1 MYLKS
6 LQISGFKSFA
16 KKTVLDFPKGIT
28 VVAGPNGSG
37 KSNVVDA
44 IRWALAEQ
52 SFKNLRGKKGEDL
65 IFYGSGTRN
74 SLARANVGMHFDMS
88 DEPNSHLGLSEALV
102 EREVDKSGEN
112 SYILNGRKIRLTDME
127 EFLAK
132 SRVGDSSFRVISQGM
147 SDKLLNLSPKEFKGF
162 IEEAAGVKEY
172 QDKRYQAEAKLK
184 RTRENLEKVGAI
196 LTELKPQLRIL
207 KREKEKLEKKAEYM
221 AELKTASVDL
231 FGSRYREILAWENK
245 ISEKERQFKQSLKPL
260 TEEVKK
266 LREELFSFD
275 KKTKFNAEL
284 ASSILEVRNFEAEE
298 NKIAREIISTEG
310 RINLEEER
318 ERQRLPVSVEYL
330 KGKIGELVTNLSVD
344 FKGMDVESLRRV
356 MVGVAIALQDLLKA
370 IEKGIDPA
378 VSSNTLP
385 LLKHGLEKLLTSQSE
400 IKEKLDKA
408 NFLRSEKEKMLI
420 DERKVSLAAER
431 IYREKESEL
440 YRLESSLRETEIES
454 EKLKLHKDKFNQDM
468 TAVGVV
474 TLAEVLSVEP
484 ERNKVVLA
492 GSDESITL
500 TKSSSAEATEDKVWK
515 LKRKL
520 EEVGS
525 IDEKIIQEYEGAN
538 QRFEFLSK
546 ESEDLSKTLI
556 SLEDLVKNLEK
567 EISIKYKTTLSEMS
581 NIFGG
586 YFRLIFGGGKASLAE
601 AASKSQ
607 ISPLRQGFE
616 GQANLKSQKDSE
628 DILDEEETNGVEIKM
643 ELPNKKV
650 KNLGTLSGGERTL
663 TSIAL
668 LFALASIRKPPVMVL
683 DEIDAALDET
693 NTSKFVRLVKEL
705 SKDTQFIIITHNR
718 ETMRGADALYGISMK
733 DGISHLLSLKLQSA

>member
-6 LQISGFKSFA
+6 LKISGFKSFA
-16 KKTVLDFPKGIT
+16 KSTTLDFPKGIT

-88 DEPNSHLGLSEALV
+88 DEVNSHLGLSEALV

-112 SYILNGRKIRLTDME
+112 SYILNGRKIRLSDME

-207 KREKEKLEKKAEYM
+207 KREKEKLEKKAEYL
-221 AELKTASVDL
+221 AELKSASVDL
-231 FGSRYREILAWENK
+231 FGSRYREVLAWENK
-245 ISEKERQFKQSLKPL
+245 IAEKEKQFKQSLKPL
-260 TEEVKK
+260 GEEVKK

-275 KKTKFNAEL
+275 KKTVFNAEL
-284 ASSILEVRNFEAEE
+284 ASSISQVRNLEAEE

-310 RINLEEER
+310 KINLEEER
-318 ERQRLPVSVEYL
+318 ERQHLPVSVEYL
-330 KGKIGELVTNLSVD
+330 KGKIGELVTKLNVD

-356 MVGVAIALQDLLKA
+356 MAGVAIALQDLLKA

-385 LLKHGLEKLLTSQSE
+385 ILKHGLEKLLTSQKE

-408 NFLRSEKEKMLI
+408 NLLRSEKEKTLI

-440 YRLESSLRETEIES
+440 YRLESALRETEIES

-468 TAVGVV
+468 SAVGVV

-484 ERNKVVLA
+484 ENNKATLA
-492 GSDESITL
+492 SSHSAKASRDETAGAVS
-500 TKSSSAEATEDKVWK
+500 EDKVWK

-520 EEVGS
+520 EEVGI

-546 ESEDLSKTLI
+546 ESEDLSKTLV

-581 NIFGG
+581 HIFGG
-586 YFRLIFGGGKASLAE
+586 YFRLIFGGGKASLNEAKLAVVLAE
-601 AASKSQ
+601 ES
-607 ISPLRQGFE
+607 
-616 GQANLKSQKDSE
+616 
-628 DILDEEETNGVEIKM
+628 EEEEASGVEIKLD
-643 ELPNKKV
+643 LPNKKV

-683 DEIDAALDET
+683 DEIDAALDEP
-693 NTSKFVRLVKEL
+693 NTQKFVRLVKEL
-705 SKDTQFIIITHNR
+705 SRDTQFIIITHNR

>member
-6 LQISGFKSFA
+6 LKISGFKSFA
-16 KKTVLDFPKGIT
+16 KSTTLDFPRGIT

-44 IRWALAEQ
+44 IRWAMAEQ

-88 DEPNSHLGLSEALV
+88 DEVNSHLGLSEALV

-112 SYILNGRKIRLTDME
+112 SYILNGRKIRLSDME

-147 SDKLLNLSPKEFKGF
+147 SDKLLNLAPKEFKGF

-196 LTELKPQLRIL
+196 LTELKPQLRVL
-207 KREKEKLEKKAEYM
+207 KREKEKLEKKAEYL
-221 AELKTASVDL
+221 AELKIASVDL
-231 FGSRYREILAWENK
+231 FGNRYREILAWENK
-245 ISEKERQFKQSLKPL
+245 ISEKERRFKQSLRPL

-266 LREELFSFD
+266 FREELFSFD
-275 KKTKFNAEL
+275 KKTNFNAEL
-284 ASSILEVRNFEAEE
+284 AASISEVRNFEAEE

-310 RINLEEER
+310 KINLEEER
-318 ERQRLPVSVEYL
+318 ERQRLPVSMEYL

-344 FKGMDVESLRRV
+344 FKGMDVDSLRRV
-356 MVGVAIALQDLLKA
+356 MAGVALSLQDLLKA

-408 NFLRSEKEKMLI
+408 NLLRSEKEKMLI

-454 EKLKLHKDKFNQDM
+454 EKLKLHKDKFNQDLGV
-468 TAVGVV
+468 VGVV

-484 ERNKVVLA
+484 QNSNVVLA
-492 GSDESITL
+492 SSVSD
-500 TKSSSAEATEDKVWK
+500 SSLLEDKVFK

-546 ESEDLSKTLI
+546 ESEDLSKTLT

-601 AASKSQ
+601 AAMKYQ
-607 ISPLRQGFE
+607 IS
-616 GQANLKSQKDSE
+616 NIKSQKDSE
-628 DILDEEETNGVEIKM
+628 DILDEEEVSGVEIKLD
-643 ELPNKKV
+643 LPNKKV

-693 NTSKFVRLVKEL
+693 NTQKFVRLVKEL

>member
-65 IFYGSGTRN
+65 IFYGSNARG
-74 SLARANVGMHFDMS
+74 SLALANVAMHFDMA

-102 EREVDKSGEN
+102 EREINKSGEN

-172 QDKRYQAEAKLK
+172 QDKRYQAEAKLR

-196 LTELKPQLRIL
+196 LTELKPQLRVL
-207 KREKEKLEKKAEYM
+207 KREKEKLEKKAEYIT
-221 AELKTASVDL
+221 ELKTAAVDL
-231 FGSRYREILAWENK
+231 FGNRYREILAWENK
-245 ISEKERQFKQSLKPL
+245 TAEKEKQMKQSLKPL
-260 TEEVKK
+260 SAEVKK

-275 KKTKFNAEL
+275 KKTAFNAEL
-284 ASSILEVRNFEAEE
+284 ATSISQVRNLEAEE
-298 NKIAREIISTEG
+298 NKIAREVISTEG
-310 RINLEEER
+310 KINLEEER
-318 ERQRLPVSVEYL
+318 ECQRLPVSVEYL
-330 KGKIGELVTNLSVD
+330 KGKIGELVSKLSVD

-356 MVGVAIALQDLLKA
+356 MAGVAVALQDLLKA

-378 VSSNTLP
+378 VNSSTLP
-385 LLKHGLEKLLTSQSE
+385 LLKGGLEKLLTSQKE
-400 IKEKLDKA
+400 IRQKLEEA
-408 NFLRSEKEKMLI
+408 NSLRSEKEKMLI
-420 DERKVSLAAER
+420 DERKVSLASER

-440 YRLESSLRETEIES
+440 YRLESALRGIEIEG

-468 TAVGVV
+468 SAVGVV

-484 ERNKVVLA
+484 QNNKVVLVA
-492 GSDESITL
+492 SYS
-500 TKSSSAEATEDKVWK
+500 TKVSQDKSNAAAEDMVWK

-520 EEVGS
+520 EEVGT
-525 IDEKIIQEYEGAN
+525 IDEKTIQEYEGAN

-546 ESEDLSKTLI
+546 EFEDLSKTLT
-556 SLEDLVKNLEK
+556 SLEGLVKNLEK

-581 NIFGG
+581 SVFGG

-601 AASKSQ
+601 AKT
-607 ISPLRQGFE
+607 
-616 GQANLKSQKDSE
+616 ANQKLNIKDQKLGE
-628 DILDEEETNGVEIKM
+628 DFNQEDDGESGVEIKLD
-643 ELPNKKV
+643 LPNKKI

-693 NTSKFVRLVKEL
+693 NTQKFVRLVKEL
-705 SKDTQFIIITHNR
+705 SRDTQFIIITHNR
-718 ETMRGADALYGISMK
+718 ETMRGADALYGVSMK
-733 DGISHLLSLKLQSA
+733 DGISHLLSLKL

>member
-6 LQISGFKSFA
+6 LKISGFKSFA
-16 KKTVLDFPKGIT
+16 KTTILDFPKGIT

-74 SLARANVGMHFDMS
+74 SLARANVAMHFDMA
-88 DEPNSHLGLSEALV
+88 DEPTSHLGLSEALV

-184 RTRENLEKVGAI
+184 RTRENLEKVAAI
-196 LTELKPQLRIL
+196 LTELKPQLRVL
-207 KREKEKLEKKAEYM
+207 KREKEKLEKKAEYIT
-221 AELKTASVDL
+221 ELKTAAVSL
-231 FGSRYREILAWENK
+231 FGDRYREILAWENK
-245 ISEKERQFKQSLKPL
+245 TAEKERQFKQSLRPL
-260 TEEVKK
+260 AEEVKK

-275 KKTKFNAEL
+275 KKTAFNAEL
-284 ASSILEVRNFEAEE
+284 AASISQVRNFEAEE

-310 RINLEEER
+310 KINLEEER
-318 ERQRLPVSVEYL
+318 EKQRLPVSVEYL
-330 KGKIGELVTNLSVD
+330 KGKIGELVSSLSVD
-344 FKGMDVESLRRV
+344 FKGMDVDSLRRV
-356 MVGVAIALQDLLKA
+356 MASVAVSLQDLLKA

-385 LLKHGLEKLLTSQSE
+385 ILKHGLEKLLTSQNE
-400 IKEKLDKA
+400 IKNKLEEA
-408 NFLRSEKEKMLI
+408 NLLRSEKEKMLI
-420 DERKVSLAAER
+420 DERKVSLASER

-440 YRLESSLRETEIES
+440 YRLEGALRDVEIEN
-454 EKLKLHKDKFNQDM
+454 EKLKLHKDKFNQDLS
-468 TAVGVV
+468 AVGVV
-474 TLAEVLSVEP
+474 TLADVLSVEP
-484 ERNKVVLA
+484 QSKVVLA
-492 GSDESITL
+492 METASNAA
-500 TKSSSAEATEDKVWK
+500 AEDRVWK

-546 ESEDLSKTLI
+546 ESEDLSKTLT

-601 AASKSQ
+601 ARNVIASNATST
-607 ISPLRQGFE
+607 I
-616 GQANLKSQKDSE
+616 DSE
-628 DILDEEETNGVEIKM
+628 EEEEASGVEIKLD
-643 ELPNKKV
+643 LPNKKI

-693 NTSKFVRLVKEL
+693 NTQKFVRLVKEL

-718 ETMRGADALYGISMK
+718 ETMRGADALYGVSMK

>member
-16 KKTVLDFPKGIT
+16 KKTILDFPKGIT

-65 IFYGSGTRN
+65 IFYGSNARG
-74 SLARANVGMHFDMS
+74 SLARANVAMHFDMG
-88 DEPNSHLGLSEALV
+88 DEANSPLGLAEAV
-102 EREVDKSGEN
+102 IEREVDKRGEN
-112 SYILNGRKIRLTDME
+112 SYVLNSRKIRLSDME

-184 RTRENLEKVGAI
+184 RTRENLEKVEAI
-196 LTELKPQLRIL
+196 LTELKPQLRVL
-207 KREKEKLEKKAEYM
+207 KREKEKLEKKSEYM

-231 FGSRYREILAWENK
+231 FGSRYREVLAWENK
-245 ISEKERQFKQSLKPL
+245 IAEKEKQLKQSLKPL
-260 TEEVKK
+260 AEDVKK

-275 KKTKFNAEL
+275 KKTIFNAEL
-284 ASSILEVRNFEAEE
+284 AASISQVRNFEAEE

-310 RINLEEER
+310 KISLEEER
-318 ERQRLPVSVEYL
+318 EKQRLPVSVEYL

-356 MVGVAIALQDLLKA
+356 MASVAVSLQDLLKA

-378 VSSNTLP
+378 ISSNALP
-385 LLKHGLEKLLTSQSE
+385 LLKHGLEKLLTSQNE
-400 IKEKLDKA
+400 IKKKLEEA
-408 NFLRSEKEKMLI
+408 NLLRSEKEKMLI
-420 DERKVSLAAER
+420 DERKVSLASER

-440 YRLESSLRETEIES
+440 YRLESALREVEIDG

-468 TAVGVV
+468 LAVGVV

-484 ERNKVVLA
+484 ENNKAVLVA
-492 GSDESITL
+492 SNAIGSQDISD
-500 TKSSSAEATEDKVWK
+500 DKVWK
-515 LKRKL
+515 LKKKL
-520 EEVGS
+520 EEVGT
-525 IDEKIIQEYEGAN
+525 IDEKIIQEYEGTN

-546 ESEDLSKTLI
+546 ESEDLSKTLT

-567 EISIKYKTTLSEMS
+567 EISIKYKTTLAEMS
-581 NIFGG
+581 HVFGG
-586 YFRLIFGGGKASLAE
+586 YFRLIFEGGKASLAE
-601 AASKSQ
+601 AKLVVASNATNAIGS
-607 ISPLRQGFE
+607 
-616 GQANLKSQKDSE
+616 
-628 DILDEEETNGVEIKM
+628 EEEEGTSGVEIKLD
-643 ELPNKKV
+643 LPNKKI

-683 DEIDAALDET
+683 DEIDAALDEP
-693 NTSKFVRLVKEL
+693 NTQKFVRLVKEL
-705 SKDTQFIIITHNR
+705 SRDTQFIIITHNR
-718 ETMRGADALYGISMK
+718 ETMRGADALYGVSMK